1 MVDALV
7 SFIILFS
14 ILYMVGY
21 QQNMEFYLS
30 PAEILF

>member
-14 ILYMVGY
+14 ILYIVGY
-21 QQNMEFYLS
+21 LQNTEFYLS
-30 PAEILF
+30 PAEIFW